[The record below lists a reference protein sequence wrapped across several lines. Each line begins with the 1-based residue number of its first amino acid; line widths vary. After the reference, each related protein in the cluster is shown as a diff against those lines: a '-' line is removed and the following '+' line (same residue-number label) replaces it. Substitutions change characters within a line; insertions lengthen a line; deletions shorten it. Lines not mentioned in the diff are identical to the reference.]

1 VTGALLAGA
10 GFALGLLA
18 VAAGLA
24 PSRASLADAL
34 AFLTRQAPVPV
45 VTLDAGSWAARAPAG

>member
-24 PSRASLADAL
+24 WPTRWRSSPASS
-34 AFLTRQAPVPV
+34 PCP
-45 VTLDAGSWAARAPAG
+45 

>member
-1 VTGALLAGA
+1 MTGALLAGF
-10 GFALGLLA
+10 GFGLGLLA

-24 PSRASLADAL
+24 PRRASLADAL

-45 VTLDAGSWAARAPAG
+45 VTLA